1 MEAPA
6 SLMVFTSPEAELPAF
21 LCTFLGSEQEAAN
34 EADALQQNP

>member
-1 MEAPA
+1 
-6 SLMVFTSPEAELPAF
+6 MVFTSPEAELPAF